1 MTRVGGNELRDPG
14 PNEEIPLFSDVAG
27 EGFELRLRSSKIYRP
42 SGSPVYLL
50 DVFSD
55 ANERVG
61 FASLILETDVEK
73 VADVG
78 HVCASL
84 VPAAF
89 DGLLQ
94 RGAASLVSY
103 AQAKGVE
110 RVRIVVAAEDKA
122 SVHAS
127 EAIGP
132 SSENHLTASDGRQL
146 VVFEYS

>member
-14 PNEEIPLFSDVAG
+14 ANEEIPLFGDVAG

-55 ANERVG
+55 ANERIG
-61 FASLILETDVEK
+61 FASLILEKDVEK
-73 VADVG
+73 VAGVG

-84 VPAAF
+84 VPTAF
-89 DGLLQ
+89 EGLLQ
-94 RGAASLVSY
+94 RVAASLVSY

-110 RVRIVVAAEDKA
+110 RVRIVVAAEDKQ
-122 SVHAS
+122 SMHAS
-127 EAIGP
+127 DAIGP
-132 SSENHLTASDGRQL
+132 SSKNQLTADDGRQL
-146 VVFEYS
+146 VVFEYW